1 MRATQRLIS
10 LHSGNHQGH
19 VITHLVT
26 SFMELCEVTSLHEQ
40 LVEEKRE
47 IQEEIGE
54 IDRGVCV
61 RVIVNFNNQ
70 MTVCRERGGEHML
83 DIIFNH

>member
-1 MRATQRLIS
+1 
-10 LHSGNHQGH
+10 
-19 VITHLVT
+19 
-26 SFMELCEVTSLHEQ
+26 MELYEVTSLHEQ

-47 IQEEIGE
+47 IQEVIGE
-54 IDRGVCV
+54 IDRGVCI

-70 MTVCRERGGEHML
+70 MTACRERGGEHML